1 MAVFSVVNK
10 AIKSQFPELKVTC
23 VRGAGYVYFTN
34 DDGMSEPKSIMVHP
48 VNTSTEQ
55 LTEWAIQEIED
66 WLPKHKEEQ
75 VIALAARAAHN
86 AATTPSAKATDEAV
100 STPRNEPTTAE
111 FQAKADDVCA
121 WLRANTTATEDQ
133 IQGVAAIAVTFAR
146 RTSTTPRNEPATN
159 PQPTYTP
166 EQHAAIAAIM
176 ADYNNRKPMFGWR
189 ETTQDYKSSEREL
202 CVMIPVRILD
212 ELCEVKPKVPQNPNE
227 QWLKR

>member
-1 MAVFSVVNK
+1 MAIFSVVNK
-10 AIKSQFPELKVTC
+10 AIKSKFPELKITC

-55 LTEWAIQEIED
+55 LTEWAIQEIEE

-100 STPRNEPTTAE
+100 STPRN
-111 FQAKADDVCA
+111 D
-121 WLRANTTATEDQ
+121 
-133 IQGVAAIAVTFAR
+133 
-146 RTSTTPRNEPATN
+146 PATSE
-159 PQPTYTP
+159 QPTYTP

-176 ADYNNRKPMFGWR
+176 ADYRTKNARSGRPNAEYHYQGKTHDNEVFISVKHL
-189 ETTQDYKSSEREL
+189 DAL
-202 CVMIPVRILD
+202 CGL
-212 ELCEVKPKVPQNPNE
+212 EPKVPAIVDVIS
-227 QWLKR
+227 

>member
-1 MAVFSVVNK
+1 MAIFSVVNK
-10 AIKSQFPELKVTC
+10 AIKSKFPELKITC

-66 WLPKHKEEQ
+66 WLPKHKDEQ

-100 STPRNEPTTAE
+100 STPRNEPTPAE
-111 FQAKADDVCA
+111 FQAKTDDVCA

-146 RTSTTPRNEPATN
+146 RTSTTPRNDPATSE
-159 PQPTYTP
+159 QPTYTP

-176 ADYNNRKPMFGWR
+176 ADYRTKNARSGRPNAEYHYQGKTHDNGVFISVKHL
-189 ETTQDYKSSEREL
+189 DAL
-202 CVMIPVRILD
+202 CGL
-212 ELCEVKPKVPQNPNE
+212 EPKVPAIVDVIS
-227 QWLKR
+227 